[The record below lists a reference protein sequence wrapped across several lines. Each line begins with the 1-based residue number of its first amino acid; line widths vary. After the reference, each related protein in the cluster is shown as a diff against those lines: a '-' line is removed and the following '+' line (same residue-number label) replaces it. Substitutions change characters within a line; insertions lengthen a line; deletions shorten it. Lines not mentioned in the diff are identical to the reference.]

1 MAKTKMKT
9 RMPRMERPPV
19 LPPPPMIF
27 RPVGFMGKCIFPARR
42 VQLDE
47 GRKGPGDI
55 EREPGCGLGENS
67 RFGEKKL
74 SSIYVLCALFDWIE
88 RALFHVEWFFW
99 FIIMVFFNGIPARKM
114 VVCKA
119 GKGWL

>member
-19 LPPPPMIF
+19 LPPPAMIF
-27 RPVGFMGKCIFPARR
+27 RPAGFMGKYIFPERR
-42 VQLDE
+42 VRLEE

-55 EREPGCGLGENS
+55 ESEPGCGLGENS

-74 SSIYVLCALFDWIE
+74 SSIYVLCALFDWRE
-88 RALFHVEWFFW
+88 SSVSCGV
-99 FIIMVFFNGIPARKM
+99 VFLVHYYGVF
-114 VVCKA
+114 
-119 GKGWL
+119 